1 MEIFCK
7 QFSKKSHYILHRRT
21 TRSQE
26 AKVAKE
32 EKKKKAPKK
41 VSHGHIVRVLDEEG
55 VETQVI
61 KNSSRIIKNN
71 PEFFTNS
78 FRCSLRSASS
88 RPGSCSTNRR
98 RE

>member
-26 AKVAKE
+26 AKEAK

-41 VSHGHIVRVLDEEG
+41 VSHGHVVRVLDEEG

>member
-26 AKVAKE
+26 AKEAK
-32 EKKKKAPKK
+32 EKKKKAPKE
-41 VSHGHIVRVLDEEG
+41 VSHGQVVRVLDEEG

>member
-26 AKVAKE
+26 AKEAK
-32 EKKKKAPKK
+32 EKKKKAPKE
-41 VSHGHIVRVLDEEG
+41 VSHGHVVRVLDEEG
-55 VETQVI
+55 VETQVK

-71 PEFFTNS
+71 PKFFTNS

>member
-26 AKVAKE
+26 AKEAK
-32 EKKKKAPKK
+32 EKKKKAPKE

>member
-1 MEIFCK
+1 M
-7 QFSKKSHYILHRRT
+7 ILDPCNPEKEK
-21 TRSQE
+21 E
-26 AKVAKE
+26 AK
-32 EKKKKAPKK
+32 EKKKKAPKE
-41 VSHGHIVRVLDEEG
+41 VSHGHVVRVLDEEG

>member
-26 AKVAKE
+26 AKEAK
-32 EKKKKAPKK
+32 EKKKKAPKE
-41 VSHGHIVRVLDEEG
+41 VSHGHVVRVLDEEG

>member
-26 AKVAKE
+26 AKEAK

-41 VSHGHIVRVLDEEG
+41 VSHAHVVRVLDEEG